1 MRKMNSVDVFIG
13 SMLLIC
19 LLCVV
24 TLTAVA
30 TIGVLSEV
38 GLL

>member
-1 MRKMNSVDVFIG
+1 MRNMDFIDIFIG

-24 TLTAVA
+24 ALTAVA